1 MLNMV
6 EGTREIRVVGD
17 TVATRD
23 TVEMEEEEEEE
34 KGVATMVAAGAVTM
48 EESA

>member
-17 TVATRD
+17 TVATRGEVD
-23 TVEMEEEEEEE
+23 MEEEEEE
-34 KGVATMVAAGAVTM
+34 GVATMVAAGAVTM